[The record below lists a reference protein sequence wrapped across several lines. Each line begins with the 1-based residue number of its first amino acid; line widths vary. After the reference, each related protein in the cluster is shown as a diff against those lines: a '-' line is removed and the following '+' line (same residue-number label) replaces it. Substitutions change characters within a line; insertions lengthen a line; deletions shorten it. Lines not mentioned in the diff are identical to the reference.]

1 MIQRDICEGPPKSYN
16 AKACGNWYPH
26 CHIHGTRLKSY
37 TALMSHFGKEDLHKT
52 LHDVCPEDWPNR
64 DNDYAQW
71 DDDDQDDD
79 DEDWG
84 EGRASDDD
92 EDRISMPVPIDT
104 LPPL

>member
-1 MIQRDICEGPPKSYN
+1 
-16 AKACGNWYPH
+16 
-26 CHIHGTRLKSY
+26 
-37 TALMSHFGKEDLHKT
+37 MSHFGKQDLHKT

-64 DNDYAQW
+64 DNDYDQW

-79 DEDWG
+79 NEDWDED
-84 EGRASDDD
+84 RTSDD